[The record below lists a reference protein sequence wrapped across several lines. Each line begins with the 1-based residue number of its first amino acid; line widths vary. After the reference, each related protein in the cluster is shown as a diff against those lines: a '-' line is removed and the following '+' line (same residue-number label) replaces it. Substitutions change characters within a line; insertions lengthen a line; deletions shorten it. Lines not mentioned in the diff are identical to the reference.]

1 MRAPTSLERALVT
14 QGSTWATIEAP
25 MAPRRSSPPPPP
37 AAAFRRRG
45 AACEDLS
52 HLVEPAPPPVPSDA
66 LVLAAKNGNR
76 RAFAGLVLRYRPRI
90 LALAL
95 HLTGNAHDAED
106 ITQDVFLRAWQHL
119 PTFEH
124 RSAFFTW
131 IYRIAVNRAL
141 QARERR
147 RARPESPLDDP
158 RVDLAIA
165 VDAGGSPARAM
176 ELRETYHRLVA
187 AFDALSPLLRT
198 TVALTT
204 LQGMTY
210 PEAAEVLTT
219 TEGTVAW
226 RMHEARNKLRD
237 ALSREPSPAVKP
249 AAVKSRARK
258 RVERDDEGLS
268 VALAMALAAV
278 VPV

>member
-1 MRAPTSLERALVT
+1 
-14 QGSTWATIEAP
+14 

-37 AAAFRRRG
+37 AAAFRRPG
-45 AACEDLS
+45 AVFEDLS
-52 HLVEPAPPPVPSDA
+52 HLAEPAAPPPVPSDA

-106 ITQDVFLRAWQHL
+106 VTQDVFLRAWQHL

-147 RARPESPLDDP
+147 RARPESPSTT
-158 RVDLAIA
+158 RAST
-165 VDAGGSPARAM
+165 SPSPSTPEARPPAPWR
-176 ELRETYHRLVA
+176 LRETYHRLVA
-187 AFDALSPLLRT
+187 AFDTLSPSS
-198 TVALTT
+198 A
-204 LQGMTY
+204 
-210 PEAAEVLTT
+210 PP
-219 TEGTVAW
+219 
-226 RMHEARNKLRD
+226 
-237 ALSREPSPAVKP
+237 SRSPPS
-249 AAVKSRARK
+249 R
-258 RVERDDEGLS
+258 G
-268 VALAMALAAV
+268 
-278 VPV
+278 

>member
-1 MRAPTSLERALVT
+1 
-14 QGSTWATIEAP
+14 

-37 AAAFRRRG
+37 AAAFRRPG
-45 AACEDLS
+45 AVFEDLS
-52 HLVEPAPPPVPSDA
+52 HLAEPAAPPPVPSDA

-76 RAFAGLVLRYRPRI
+76 RAFAGLVLRYRPRV

-106 ITQDVFLRAWQHL
+106 VTQDVFLRAWQHL

-158 RVDLAIA
+158 RVDLAVA

-210 PEAAEVLTT
+210 PEAAEVLST

-237 ALSREPSPAVKP
+237 ALSREPAAPKP
-249 AAVKSRARK
+249 APAKTRARARK